1 MPLHPQD
8 SSACSC
14 QSANSASAHH
24 ADASHG
30 NTPSL
35 CSSQC
40 APSIASAP
48 APAKRGFLQGLIAA
62 AMVAVAAPAAALP
75 GLTLPG
81 AAGFQPP
88 RRPGQE
94 GKRFGMLVDMRK
106 CIGCQ
111 ACTVSCSVENLPP
124 SGQFRTTVLQYE
136 VAQPNGAPAMVS
148 LPRLCNHCDEPPCVP
163 VCPVQATF
171 QRTDGIVLVD
181 NERCVGC
188 GYCVQ
193 ACPYDARF
201 INHETQTADKCTFCE
216 HRLEVGLLPACV
228 ESCVGGAR
236 VIGDLNDAESAAAQ
250 MLKDNAKDIKVLKPG
265 MATAPHV
272 FYIGLPDE
280 FVNGVDGQATVRLV
294 GEH

>member
-1 MPLHPQD
+1 MPRPPQAR
-8 SSACSC
+8 SGCSC
-14 QSANSASAHH
+14 QSPDNTSSPSCGPTPPPAS
-24 ADASHG
+24 SG
-30 NTPSL
+30 
-35 CSSQC
+35 
-40 APSIASAP
+40 
-48 APAKRGFLQGLIAA
+48 KRGFLQDLLAA
-62 AMVAVAAPAAALP
+62 AMAAVALPATAAGINP
-75 GLTLPG
+75 P
-81 AAGFQPP
+81 GFQPP
-88 RRPGQE
+88 RRAGEE
-94 GKRFGMLVDMRK
+94 GKRYGMLVDLRR

-111 ACTVSCSVENLPP
+111 ACTVSCSLENLPP
-124 SGQFRTTVLQYE
+124 IGQFRTTVLQYE
-136 VAQPNGAPAMVS
+136 IDKPDGSAPAMVS

-236 VIGDLNDAESAAAQ
+236 VIGDLNDAGSEINQRIAAH
-250 MLKDNAKDIKVLKPG
+250 KKEIKVLKPD
-265 MATAPHV
+265 MKTQPHV

-294 GEH
+294 AEH

>member
-1 MPLHPQD
+1 MSKSPCDQPPSSGRRGLLKDLLGLSAAVSLLPL
-8 SSACSC
+8 
-14 QSANSASAHH
+14 
-24 ADASHG
+24 
-30 NTPSL
+30 
-35 CSSQC
+35 
-40 APSIASAP
+40 
-48 APAKRGFLQGLIAA
+48 
-62 AMVAVAAPAAALP
+62 
-75 GLTLPG
+75 
-81 AAGFQPP
+81 AGTAQAGIGDQPP
-88 RRPGQE
+88 RRPGIE
-94 GKRFGMLVDMRK
+94 GKRYGMLVDLRK

-124 SGQFRTTVLQYE
+124 LGQFRTSVLQYE
-136 VAQPNGAPAMVS
+136 VTETPDAPSALIN

-236 VIGDLNDAESAAAQ
+236 VIGDLNDPSSEISRRMEAH
-250 MLKDNAKDIKVLKPG
+250 KDEIRVLKPD
-265 MATAPHV
+265 MNTDPHV
-272 FYIGLPDE
+272 YYIGLPE
-280 FVNGVDGQATVRLV
+280 AFVNEVDGQAGIRLIAK
-294 GEH
+294 H

>member
-1 MPLHPQD
+1 MTENRLSPTTSD
-8 SSACSC
+8 S
-14 QSANSASAHH
+14 
-24 ADASHG
+24 
-30 NTPSL
+30 
-35 CSSQC
+35 
-40 APSIASAP
+40 
-48 APAKRGFLQGLIAA
+48 KRSFLQELVALATGFGLAGAA
-62 AMVAVAAPAAALP
+62 QAAPATP
-75 GLTLPG
+75 D
-81 AAGFQPP
+81 FQPT
-88 RRPGQE
+88 RRPGMQ

-124 SGQFRTTVLQYE
+124 IGQFRTTVLQYE
-136 VAQPNGAPAMVS
+136 VNQGGEGSAPAMVS
-148 LPRLCNHCDEPPCVP
+148 LPRLCNHCDNPPCVP

-216 HRLEVGLLPACV
+216 HRLEAGLLPACV

-236 VIGDLNDAESAAAQ
+236 VIGDLNDADSEINQRMQAD
-250 MLKDNAKDIKVLKPG
+250 KDDIKVLKPG
-265 MATAPHV
+265 MKTEPRV
-272 FYIGLPDE
+272 FYIGLPDA
-280 FVNGVDGQATVRLV
+280 FVNGVDGQASVRLLSD
-294 GEH
+294 H

>member
-1 MPLHPQD
+1 MQKLPSPDQRPD
-8 SSACSC
+8 AV
-14 QSANSASAHH
+14 AASR
-24 ADASHG
+24 SG
-30 NTPSL
+30 
-35 CSSQC
+35 
-40 APSIASAP
+40 
-48 APAKRGFLQGLIAA
+48 KRGFLQNLLGMAVAAA
-62 AMVAVAAPAAALP
+62 AMPAAAVAATAAP
-75 GLTLPG
+75 TPVMGMG
-81 AAGFQPP
+81 AQPP
-88 RRPGQE
+88 RRPGIE
-94 GKRFGMLVDMRK
+94 GKRYGMVVDLRK

-111 ACTVSCSVENLPP
+111 ACTVSCSMENLPP
-124 SGQFRTTVLQYE
+124 IGQFRTTVLQYE
-136 VAQPNGAPAMVS
+136 VDRGTDVPPAMVS

-236 VIGDLNDAESAAAQ
+236 VIGDLNDAESSASQ

-280 FVNGVDGQATVRLV
+280 FVHGIDGQASVRLV
-294 GEH
+294 AGH

>member
-1 MPLHPQD
+1 MKKL
-8 SSACSC
+8 SSTD
-14 QSANSASAHH
+14 HR
-24 ADASHG
+24 
-30 NTPSL
+30 PSGSI
-35 CSSQC
+35 SS
-40 APSIASAP
+40 PVG
-48 APAKRGFLQGLIAA
+48 KRGFLQNLLG
-62 AMVAVAAPAAALP
+62 MAVAAAALP
-75 GLTLPG
+75 AAAVTAATAAPAPVLGMG
-81 AAGFQPP
+81 AQPP
-88 RRPGQE
+88 RRPGIE
-94 GKRFGMLVDMRK
+94 GKRYGMVVDLRK

-111 ACTVSCSVENLPP
+111 ACTVSCSMENLPP
-124 SGQFRTTVLQYE
+124 IGQFRTTVLQYE
-136 VAQPNGAPAMVS
+136 VDRGTDVPPAMVS

-171 QRTDGIVLVD
+171 QRQDGIVLVD

-236 VIGDLNDAESAAAQ
+236 VIGDLNDPGSAAAQ
-250 MLKDNAKDIKVLKPG
+250 MLKEHGTDIKVLKPG

-280 FVNGVDGQATVRLV
+280 FVNGVDGQASVRLV
-294 GEH
+294 AGH